1 MKVQI
6 VNDSMN
12 PLPKY
17 ATDSSSGVDLMADFS
32 LGMKEEFFECAAY
45 DEVSDSILIFTGGRA
60 LIPTNIRVS
69 IPKGFEI
76 QIRPRSGLALKH
88 GISVLNTPG
97 TIDSD
102 YTGQIGVILINF
114 SDEVFSIKQGDRIAQ
129 AVLNKVSLIEWE
141 EVSTLTNTKRG
152 DGGFGHTGIKGK

>member
-1 MKVQI
+1 MPKLLIPKPYKKVI
-6 VNDSMN
+6 
-12 PLPKY
+12 
-17 ATDSSSGVDLMADFS
+17 DSSAVTQKGLIDIHKIDNKYLF
-32 LGMKEEFFECAAY
+32 
-45 DEVSDSILIFTGGRA
+45 EVSDSILIFPGGRA
-60 LIPTNIRVS
+60 LIPTNIRVN

-114 SDEVFSIKQGDRIAQ
+114 SDEVFSVQQGDRIAQ

-141 EVSTLTNTKRG
+141 EVSALTITKRG
-152 DGGFGHTGIKGK
+152 DGGFGHTGVRQMPNQG